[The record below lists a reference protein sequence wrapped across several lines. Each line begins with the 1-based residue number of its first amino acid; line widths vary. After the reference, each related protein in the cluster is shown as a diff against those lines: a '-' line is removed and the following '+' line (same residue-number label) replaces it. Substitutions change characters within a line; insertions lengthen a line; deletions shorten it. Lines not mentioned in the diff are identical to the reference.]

1 MKRYVAL
8 TFVIGAGLAV
18 GCDSMNSNKT
28 ASAAPS
34 DVLNVSPTP
43 GALPP
48 AMPSA
53 MPQAMPVASPVMAQ
67 QSISDSQPVAFV
79 QPSPLPAAPAAAATT
94 GSRSYTVKKGDTL
107 FSIAKTQLG
116 SGRDWQKIVAINPG
130 LSPQKL
136 RVGQQIVLPS

>member
-1 MKRYVAL
+1 MEAH
-8 TFVIGAGLAV
+8 T
-18 GCDSMNSNKT
+18 T
-28 ASAAPS
+28 AAAPS
-34 DVLNVSPTP
+34 CRATEMAAVIPRSLNDPVGLSPST
-43 GALPP
+43 L
-48 AMPSA
+48 S
-53 MPQAMPVASPVMAQ
+53 QTSPWA
-67 QSISDSQPVAFV
+67 ISDSQPVAFV
-79 QPSPLPAAPAAAATT
+79 QPSPLPAAPAAAATA